1 MIIEPFAVK
10 HTELIQNLWQGENN
24 MVMSDRVST
33 EHPVFNPE
41 SLPGVLTFWT
51 VTVTTTIIAYT
62 FEPAFITAVYMSAQS
77 RCPAR

>member
-10 HTELIQNLWQGENN
+10 HTDLIQNLRKGENN
-24 MVMSDRVST
+24 MVMPDRVSA

-41 SLPGVLTFWT
+41 SLPGILTFRT
-51 VTVTTTIIAYT
+51 MTVTTTIIAYF
-62 FEPAFITAVYMSAQS
+62 FEPAFITSMDMSAQS